1 MFLLQAYMRE
11 HECTLT
17 TENSVVTVT
26 PATKECINAG
36 NLTTRG
42 CSGLMPSSASSNL
55 QGPSSSRRK
64 RGAGGQGPPPSGSSS
79 NYKNWMAIL
88 PTFRRR
94 WEPVPLLLH
103 GHGCTRQKEDWSSAY
118 RPHQGLLLQGQRLHI
133 FWVSFYRTRV
143 RSLAML
149 VTHWLPNSLLFSKLD
164 WCDPGVWRCLL
175 TRWPNGLL
183 AF

>member
-1 MFLLQAYMRE
+1 MRE

-42 CSGLMPSSASSNL
+42 CSDLMPSSASSNL

-79 NYKNWMAIL
+79 NYKNWKVINSSIL
-88 PTFRRR
+88 HPTIFRGQRHRRPWGNAWVSRR
-94 WEPVPLLLH
+94 WEPLPLLLH
-103 GHGCTRQKEDWSSAY
+103 EHGWTRQEEDRSSAY
-118 RPHQGLLLQGQRLHI
+118 RPSQGLLLQGQRLQI
-133 FWVSFYRTRV
+133 FWVSF
-143 RSLAML
+143 
-149 VTHWLPNSLLFSKLD
+149 
-164 WCDPGVWRCLL
+164 C
-175 TRWPNGLL
+175 
-183 AF
+183 

>member
-1 MFLLQAYMRE
+1 MHNSLFLLQAYMRE

-42 CSGLMPSSASSNL
+42 CSDLMPSSASSNL

-79 NYKNWMAIL
+79 NYKNWKAINSSIFQTTEVQEAL
-88 PTFRRR
+88 GRHLSQSTLRTFSSTTTWTWMNQTDRRLVISLQTSSR
-94 WEPVPLLLH
+94 LAPSGAKTAHLLS
-103 GHGCTRQKEDWSSAY
+103 EF
-118 RPHQGLLLQGQRLHI
+118 LL
-133 FWVSFYRTRV
+133 
-143 RSLAML
+143 M
-149 VTHWLPNSLLFSKLD
+149 KL
-164 WCDPGVWRCLL
+164 
-175 TRWPNGLL
+175 
-183 AF
+183 